1 LYSAFS
7 GRRRP
12 LNGAPKISFH
22 LHLYKCTSPKWIF
35 QVSFCMRQTFH
46 DGIAKREPY
55 DYARKKTVEMNLIA
69 KKTII

>member
-22 LHLYKCTSPKWIF
+22 LHLYKGISPKWNI
-35 QVSFCMRQTFH
+35 QVSFCMRQTFY

-55 DYARKKTVEMNLIA
+55 GFARENNHEISFKCKKNE
-69 KKTII
+69 